1 MLRKIFKKLK
11 NIEITIS
18 DVALVVSIITFIIV
32 TLPKIIMFFS

>member
-1 MLRKIFKKLK
+1 MLRKIFNKLK

-32 TLPKIIMFFS
+32 ALPKIIMFFS